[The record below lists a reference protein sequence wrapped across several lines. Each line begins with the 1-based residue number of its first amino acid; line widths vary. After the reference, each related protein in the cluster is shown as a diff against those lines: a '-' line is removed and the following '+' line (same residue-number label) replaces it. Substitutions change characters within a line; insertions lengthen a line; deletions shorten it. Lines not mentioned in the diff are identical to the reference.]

1 MGQSEVNKESFL
13 WSAQWCTHRL
23 QNGRHVSGLF
33 KNTIYSI
40 TYTTS
45 SILCSFNFMH
55 SKDSKIC
62 CTTICHF
69 SCQQTSKEQVCTMS
83 STPPCPTQTDGRAS
97 VHDPTP
103 NFRAPRTSMPTFS
116 LLLQQCDR
124 VLCSHLEV
132 SKASKLWS
140 WCKMEP
146 DGHYYPTRDSFHFS
160 NPTRKAAKEQIE
172 RL

>member
-1 MGQSEVNKESFL
+1 
-13 WSAQWCTHRL
+13 
-23 QNGRHVSGLF
+23 
-33 KNTIYSI
+33 
-40 TYTTS
+40 
-45 SILCSFNFMH
+45 
-55 SKDSKIC
+55 
-62 CTTICHF
+62 
-69 SCQQTSKEQVCTMS
+69 MS

-146 DGHYYPTRDSFHFS
+146 DGHYYPTRDSYHFS
-160 NPTRKAAKEQIE
+160 NPTRKAAKEQIANRKTLIKSVQSRTE
-172 RL
+172 KGQKGNLSRVCENLLVCKTCHYQHYCFLSWM

>member
-1 MGQSEVNKESFL
+1 MQTFIYRMAGTYLVCLKIQYIPYYNIY
-13 WSAQWCTHRL
+13 TI
-23 QNGRHVSGLF
+23 

-62 CTTICHF
+62 CTTTCHF

-97 VHDPTP
+97 VHDPNP

-116 LLLQQCDR
+116 LLLQQCESAVFPLR
-124 VLCSHLEV
+124 GEQSEQALVLV
-132 SKASKLWS
+132 
-140 WCKMEP
+140 
-146 DGHYYPTRDSFHFS
+146 
-160 NPTRKAAKEQIE
+160 
-172 RL
+172 